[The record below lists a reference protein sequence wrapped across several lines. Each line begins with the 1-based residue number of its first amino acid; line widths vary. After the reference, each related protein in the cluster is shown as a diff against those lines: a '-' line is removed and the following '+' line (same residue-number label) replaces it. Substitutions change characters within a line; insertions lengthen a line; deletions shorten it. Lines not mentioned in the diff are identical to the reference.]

1 MANGM
6 TNLKATGADGRRPL
20 AVNIIT
26 ALFLLASVPAAFA
39 IGTNEFDE
47 SWMYFLNYIRR
58 DEYVFGR
65 DIFFTYGPLGFL
77 TAVREVRGSLVRGV
91 ALWLVIYGIFIF
103 LMLQVRRVLLE
114 KKISLVSAS
123 VAALLFMLPQKLSP
137 DVLASFYVW
146 LAVALL
152 IDCGRDDRRGI
163 LFALAAD
170 ILVAMLFL
178 WKMSSFTSSLTVC
191 IVAVVMLVFIRREY
205 RKAFLLSLSLLF
217 VPCAYLIYNPCGADL
232 LRYCR
237 AALQTS
243 SGYNAALGNVMT
255 TEPFT
260 AFFVVFGVAAGI
272 CLAVQLWG
280 RDRKSFALFL
290 PLFIPLFFYYKYGI
304 TRHGG
309 YAFYQG
315 VCMAFSIYFLFG
327 IFDYILFPDGAG
339 RQGHLARRRLRL
351 GRVSLAYVLALCI
364 LEFPAFL
371 VSIPT
376 MLKDSTLTM
385 PSQIINNYLFSVR
398 NGGRRSLN
406 PRFRE
411 IVGDKSV
418 AIFPDELFYL
428 TDGSVQYKVM
438 PTIQNNMTFTS
449 WLDET
454 NAAFFAGDGAP
465 EFVLFGLE
473 SMDMRLP
480 MLESPATYMAIRE
493 NYRVAASSD
502 TEILFRR
509 DKSAGPGRTEKT
521 RLESTA
527 WGGTAVS
534 RPAGARYLSIEMQS
548 TLAGKLAEL
557 FWKSLPVFVEITFDD
572 GSVTSGRIVPRTA
585 VTPIAVDDLVIPY
598 SGVHPRGDGATEVL
612 AQILTGKQGKK
623 AVSVDFSMKGL
634 LRLYYRDI
642 TVSWWG
648 D

>member
-1 MANGM
+1 MENGM
-6 TNLKATGADGRRPL
+6 TKLKAISTDGRRGL
-20 AVNIIT
+20 AVNIIIT
-26 ALFLLASVPAAFA
+26 LFLLASVPAAFA

-47 SWMYFLNYIRR
+47 SWMYFLNYVRKG
-58 DEYVFGR
+58 EYVFGR

-91 ALWLVIYGIFIF
+91 ALWLVIYGIFCF

-114 KKISLVSAS
+114 KKISLASAS
-123 VAALLFMLPQKLSP
+123 IAVLLFMLPQKLSP

-152 IDCGRDDRRGI
+152 MDCGRDDRRGI
-163 LFALAAD
+163 LYALVAD
-170 ILVAMLFL
+170 ILLAMLFL

-191 IVAVVMLVFIRREY
+191 VVAIVMLVLVRREY
-205 RKAFLLSLSLLF
+205 KKALLLSLALLAA
-217 VPCAYLIYNPCGADL
+217 PCAYLIYNPCATDL

-243 SGYNAALGNVMT
+243 SGYNAALGNVIT

-260 AFFVVFGVAAGI
+260 ALFVVFGVAAGI

-280 RDRKSFALFL
+280 RDKKSFALFL

-315 VCMAFSIYFLFG
+315 VCMAFSIYLLFG
-327 IFDYILFPDGAG
+327 TFDHILFPVKAD

-351 GRVSLAYVLALCI
+351 SRASLAYVLALCL
-364 LEFPAFL
+364 LEFPSFL

-385 PSQIINNYLFSVR
+385 PSQVIDNYLFSVR
-398 NGGRRSLN
+398 NGVRRSLD

-411 IVGDKSV
+411 IVGDKPV

-428 TDGSVQYKVM
+428 TDGSVNYKVM

-454 NAAFFAGDGAP
+454 NAAFFTGEDAP

-480 MLESPATYMAIRE
+480 MLESPATYMAIRG

-509 DKSAGPGRTEKT
+509 DKSAGSGRTGKT
-521 RLESTA
+521 RLESIA
-527 WGGTAVS
+527 WDGTAVS
-534 RPAGARYLSIEMQS
+534 RPAGASCLSIEMKPS
-548 TLAGKLAEL
+548 LAGKISEL
-557 FWKSLPVFVEITFDD
+557 FWKSLPVLVEIKFDD
-572 GSVTSGRIVPRTA
+572 GSVTSGRILPRTA
-585 VTPIAVDDLVIPY
+585 TTPVAVDDLVIPY

-612 AQILTGKQGKK
+612 AQILAGKPGKK
-623 AVSVDFSMKGL
+623 AVSIDFSMKGL
-634 LRLYYRDI
+634 VRLYYKDI

>member
-1 MANGM
+1 MAIDKTYPKGIS
-6 TNLKATGADGRRPL
+6 TDGRRTL
-20 AVNIIT
+20 AVNVIT

-47 SWMYFLNYIRR
+47 SWMYFLNYVRK

-91 ALWLVIYGIFIF
+91 ALWLVIYGIFAF

-114 KKISLVSAS
+114 KRISLISAS

-152 IDCGRDDRRGI
+152 VDCGRDDRRGI
-163 LFALAAD
+163 LYALTAD

-178 WKMSSFTSSLTVC
+178 WKMSSFTSSMTVC
-191 IVAVVMLVFIRREY
+191 IVAIVMLVFIRREY
-205 RKAFLLSLSLLF
+205 KKALLLSLALLAA
-217 VPCAYLIYNPCGADL
+217 PCAYLIYNPCGADL

-243 SGYNAALGNVMT
+243 SGYNAALGNVIT

-280 RDRKSFALFL
+280 HDKKSFALFL

-315 VCMAFSIYFLFG
+315 VCMAFSICFLFG
-327 IFDYILFPDGAG
+327 TFDYILFPGRTD
-339 RQGHLARRRLRL
+339 RQGHLAQRRLRI
-351 GRVSLAYVLALCI
+351 GRASLAYVLALCI

-385 PSQIINNYLFSVR
+385 PSQVIDNYLFSVR
-398 NGGRRSLN
+398 NGVRRTLT

-411 IVGDKSV
+411 IVGDKPV

-428 TDGSVQYKVM
+428 TDGSVNYKVM

-454 NAAFFAGDGAP
+454 NAAFFSGDDAP

-493 NYRVAASSD
+493 NYRVAANSD

-509 DKSAGPGRTEKT
+509 DKSAASRKTEKT
-521 RLESTA
+521 RLESVS
-527 WGGTAVS
+527 WGGAAVP
-534 RPAGARYLSIEMQS
+534 RPSGASCLSIDMKPS
-548 TLAGKLAEL
+548 LAGKLSEL
-557 FWKSLPVFVEITFDD
+557 FWKSLPVLVEITFDD
-572 GSVTSGRIVPRTA
+572 GSVTSGRILPRTA
-585 VTPIAVDDLVIPY
+585 STPLAVDDLVIPY
-598 SGVHPRGDGATEVL
+598 SGVHPREDGATEFL
-612 AQILTGKQGKK
+612 AGILSGQTGKK
-623 AVSVDFSMKGL
+623 AVSVDFKMKGL
-634 LRLYYRDI
+634 VRLYFKDI